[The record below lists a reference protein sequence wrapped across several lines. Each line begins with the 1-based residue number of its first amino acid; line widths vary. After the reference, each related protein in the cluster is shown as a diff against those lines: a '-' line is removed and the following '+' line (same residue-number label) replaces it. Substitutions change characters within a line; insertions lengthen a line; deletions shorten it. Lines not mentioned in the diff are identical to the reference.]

1 MASRLTVAVVSGFA
15 ISLLIVGAGGAA
27 SVCDP
32 HCAPAKSNK
41 GGEVTGLNRANAVA
55 GDHGAQGRANA
66 VEKQDLHKPGGSG
79 VSTSGGSTGGDTSGG
94 STGGDTSGGSTG
106 GDTSGGPCSGC

>member
-1 MASRLTVAVVSGFA
+1 MASRLAVAVVSAFA

-32 HCAPAKSNK
+32 HCAPAKLNQ
-41 GGEVTGLNRANAVA
+41 GGEVTGLNRANSVA

-79 VSTSGGSTGGDTSGG
+79 VISGDTGGGSTGGTDTGGGSTGGDTGG
-94 STGGDTSGGSTG
+94 GTP
-106 GDTSGGPCSGC
+106 GPCSGC